1 MRLAGIKGV
10 EDEVEMVGRGQIITE
25 LVHLRKGSELLSFK
39 PAFLEFCTDVP
50 QKAVNSTDMEVS

>member
-39 PAFLEFCTDVP
+39 PAFLEFGLMYP
-50 QKAVNSTDMEVS
+50 KRQ